1 VRSSALQLFDS
12 LKSLHQLP
20 IEYREWLSAAA
31 MLYEV
36 GGYVNRS
43 GRHRHAYYII
53 ANSEILGYTPEQRRI
68 IAAVAR
74 YLGTSRPSAGDGPM
88 QALSP
93 ADQEHARKAL
103 LLLRIARAINLGRS
117 GAVQKVAINTRNG
130 VVRLRLTTKRR
141 LGAALETW
149 AIEKDRAYFREVFG
163 RELSVAAL

>member
-1 VRSSALQLFDS
+1 
-12 LKSLHQLP
+12 
-20 IEYREWLSAAA
+20 
-31 MLYEV
+31 
-36 GGYVNRS
+36 
-43 GRHRHAYYII
+43 
-53 ANSEILGYTPEQRRI
+53 
-68 IAAVAR
+68 
-74 YLGTSRPSAGDGPM
+74 M